1 MSYVVKGAQIPVL
14 VSTFPQYNAE
24 TKTYSFEYEYRGTEG
39 AIRGLEPQLRSRN
52 LSYRISHDGPV
63 WTLIVSQPLQ
73 DIEEDLDRWEVSTES
88 VEKSLFE
95 LPDIV
100 AIAESYDASRAATT
114 SPTFRNEVET
124 AVDTGYTDSFTTYL
138 ASQTQVV
145 RNSVGKIISHL
156 KAGATGWQLD
166 LVSLR
171 RTRRMEQY
179 QAVGYQ
185 LNLDTGLYVYSTA
198 QLNLPAAVAFAVPA
212 TPADISDL
220 FAWGWR
226 KRSQRVELVG
236 SYVEQTVELLFAPW
250 STLAYSPASSN
261 LVW

>member
-1 MSYVVKGAQIPVL
+1 MSYVVKGAQVPVL
-14 VSTFPQYNAE
+14 VSTFPNYNAE
-24 TKTYSFEYEYRGTEG
+24 TKTYAFEYEYRGTEG
-39 AIRGLEPQLRSRN
+39 AIRGLEPQLRARN
-52 LSYRISHDGPV
+52 LSYRVTHDGPV
-63 WTLIVSQPLQ
+63 WSLVVNQPLQ

-95 LPDIV
+95 LPAVVLD
-100 AIAESYDASRAATT
+100 AEDYDADIEDGEQTYRQACEEAVNQKAALIEARPNAYEVIRHLRAG
-114 SPTFRNEVET
+114 V
-124 AVDTGYTDSFTTYL
+124 
-138 ASQTQVV
+138 
-145 RNSVGKIISHL
+145 
-156 KAGATGWQLD
+156 TGWQMD

-179 QAVGYQ
+179 QAVGYR

-198 QLNLPAAVAFAVPA
+198 QLNLPAAVAFAVPS

-220 FAWGWR
+220 FTWGWR

-250 STLAYSPASSN
+250 STLAYQSAPSN